1 MDQDIEDIQTYN
13 LDDLPFNESQKN
25 NLLELKTL
33 LDKEEILIYNLGDKN
48 TPTKTT
54 SIFRIDDNNEKE
66 VQIVKN
72 IYIILNN
79 HISRLNTLG
88 NEKIDKDTLSVS
100 DYIIYSNK
108 KASLLDNFDFD
119 LFIGKIK
126 EKINNNKEKIN
137 KIKGRLEIERLEK
150 EINEKKKKIEE
161 KKKKIEEIEKE
172 IEEIEKKIEITKRER
187 EEEIDFEILSKK
199 MNESGGGNK
208 KTKESDKY
216 TVKQLKTLA
225 FVYNVKSTKKS
236 NGKIVNL
243 KSDELLTKLKKS
255 KIIL

>member
-13 LDDLPFNESQKN
+13 LDNLPFNESQKN
-25 NLLELKTL
+25 KLLELKTL
-33 LDKEEILIYNLGDKN
+33 LDNEETLIYNLGDKN
-48 TPTKTT
+48 TPKRTK
-54 SIFRIDDNNEKE
+54 SIFTINENNNYYSDDEE
-66 VQIVKN
+66 LVQIVKN

-88 NEKIDKDTLSVS
+88 NEKIDKDTLTLSN
-100 DYIIYSNK
+100 YIIYSNK

-150 EINEKKKKIEE
+150 E
-161 KKKKIEEIEKE
+161 
-172 IEEIEKKIEITKRER
+172 R
-187 EEEIDFEILSKK
+187 EEENDFKILSKR
-199 MNESGGGNK
+199 MNESEGGNK
-208 KTKESDKY
+208 KTKKSDKY
-216 TVKQLKTLA
+216 TVKQLKTMA

>member
-1 MDQDIEDIQTYN
+1 MDQDIQTYN
-13 LDDLPFNESQKN
+13 LDDLPFNESQKK

-54 SIFRIDDNNEKE
+54 SIFTINNNEKE

-88 NEKIDKDTLSVS
+88 NEKTDKDTLNFS
-100 DYIIYSNK
+100 DYIIYINNR
-108 KASLLDNFDFD
+108 ASLLDNFDFD
-119 LFIGKIK
+119 LFIDKIK
-126 EKINNNKEKIN
+126 EKINNNKEKI
-137 KIKGRLEIERLEK
+137 KR
-150 EINEKKKKIEE
+150 
-161 KKKKIEEIEKE
+161 IEEIKKERERE
-172 IEEIEKKIEITKRER
+172 IEEIE
-187 EEEIDFEILSKK
+187 FEILSKK
-199 MNESGGGNK
+199 MNESEGGNK
-208 KTKESDKY
+208 KTKKSDKY
-216 TVKQLKTLA
+216 TVKQLKTMA
-225 FVYNVKSTKKS
+225 FVYNVNTTKKS

-243 KSDELLTKLKKS
+243 KSDEILTKLKKS